1 MKKFTLVFALILI
14 VGFIAP
20 ITSPVYT
27 QSKQPASQELTQK
40 AEKLIQKLP
49 EYSGNDFWTKVNEI
63 EKLGLSIKP
72 AVEAGIKNIQPII
85 RLACSKIIYKIGDKE
100 TGVKTLIELIDEDDS
115 QKIQEMA
122 SESLSGLIWNDSGYG
137 NKEEISK
144 KLQKILDETTTP
156 YVRLNLSHALY
167 STSHSIRAVAELKNL
182 IQLGETKNTNGEL
195 RYPGL
200 KSESALTLAEIGH
213 FEEVTEI
220 LKDLSK
226 EPGEKGKR
234 AQVLLDYKQYMDFGS
249 KSNPSTKQ
257 KYDYK
262 ILDEI
267 LDLIKNNYVDPA
279 KFNVTDL
286 ITAAAKGIT
295 TSLDRFSMYHTEEEK
310 KASEEDLN
318 KKYGGIGAYV
328 SMRDNLLTIERPIYS
343 GPAYKAGLRSLDKIT
358 EVGNINTHGK
368 NIDELIKQLKGV
380 PGTPVK
386 IKVYRKGWT
395 KEKEM
400 TLLRA
405 AIEIKTGRYAIL
417 PGDIG
422 VLSIISFGRTT
433 AAEVR
438 DGIRELNKKN
448 VKTIIIDLRRNS
460 GGLLQSVLQIVDMFL
475 EKGKEILTTKDKDG
489 HILERFNTEDDN
501 KIDLPVYILVDNGS
515 ASASEILAGVLQD
528 YKKAKLIG
536 EQTFGKGSVQ
546 TIFELASTTRKAA
559 LRLTIAKYY
568 LPSGRCIHKED
579 GKEGGLE
586 PDIKI
591 SESER
596 DPWKDFAFNKVLE
609 SNELDNYG
617 NLYFSQNKELFR
629 ELAEDDG
636 LNASRYPG
644 FRDFFKTLREKL
656 EIHLTE
662 NDVREIL
669 REYIRK
675 RVADEK
681 GEEFIVDTQNDIQL
695 QRAIVEAAKDA
706 GINLKNIHSYKAFA
720 NKFDK
725 KEDAPK

>member
-1 MKKFTLVFALILI
+1 MKRFIALFVLLLVI
-14 VGFIAP
+14 GFIASIP
-20 ITSPVYT
+20 SPLYT
-27 QSKQPASQELTQK
+27 QGQSTQLAEK
-40 AEKLIQKLP
+40 AGKLIQKLP
-49 EYSGNDFWTKVNEI
+49 EYSGNDFWIKVNEI
-63 EKLGLSIKP
+63 EKLGASIKP
-72 AVEAGIKNIQPII
+72 TAEAGTKDAQPLV
-85 RLACSKIIYKIGDKE
+85 RLACSKIIYKLGDKE
-100 TGVKTLIELIDEDDS
+100 TGVKTLLNLIEENDS

-122 SESLSGLIWNDSGYG
+122 SEVLSGLIWKDSGYG
-137 NKEEISK
+137 NKDEFAK
-144 KLQKILDETTTP
+144 KLQGILDENTAP
-156 YVRLNLSHALY
+156 YLRLNLSRSLY
-167 STSHSIRAVAELKNL
+167 SANRSIRAIAELKNL

-200 KSESALTLAEIGH
+200 KDETALTLAELDH
-213 FEEVTEI
+213 FEEITDI

-234 AQVLLDYKQYMDFGS
+234 AQVLLDYKQYMDFGNRNTAAS
-249 KSNPSTKQ
+249 KQ

-267 LDLIKNNYVDPA
+267 IDLIKNNYVDPA
-279 KFNVTDL
+279 KFNITDL

-328 SMRDNLLTIERPIYS
+328 SMRDSFLTIERPIYS

-358 EVGNINTHGK
+358 EVENITTHGK

-438 DGIRELNKKN
+438 EGIRELNKKN
-448 VKTIIIDLRRNS
+448 VKSIIIDLRKNS
-460 GGLLQSVLQIVDMFL
+460 GGLLGSVLQIVDMFL
-475 EKGKEILTTKDKDG
+475 EKGKEVLTTKDKDG
-489 HILERFNTEDDN
+489 NILERFGTEDDN
-501 KIDLPVYILVDNGS
+501 KIDLPVYVLVDNGS

-546 TIFELASTTRKAA
+546 TIFELGSTGRKAA

-568 LPSGRCIHKED
+568 LPSGRCIHKEE

-591 SESER
+591 SETER

-617 NLYFSQNKELFR
+617 DSYFSKNKELFR

-636 LNASRYPG
+636 LTPSRYPG
-644 FRDFFKTLREKL
+644 FSEFYKTLREKL
-656 EIHLTE
+656 EIHLSE

-669 REYIRK
+669 REYARK

-695 QRAIVEAAKDA
+695 QRAIVEAAKDTN
-706 GINLKNIHSYKAFA
+706 INMGNIPSYKAFA
-720 NKFDK
+720 HKFDK
-725 KEDAPK
+725 KEDTAK